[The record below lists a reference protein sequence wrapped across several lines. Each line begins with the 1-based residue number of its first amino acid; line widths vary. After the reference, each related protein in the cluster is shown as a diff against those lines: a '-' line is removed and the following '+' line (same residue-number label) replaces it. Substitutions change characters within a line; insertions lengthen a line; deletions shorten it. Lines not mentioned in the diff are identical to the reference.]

1 MSKNAISI
9 ISFLILLVVFAS
21 AFSSSYTSHNMSNL
35 AYVLALGIDVG
46 ENSKMEV
53 SAQFTNSDS
62 FSPSSSS
69 SDEASSI
76 FLVSGEANSIYS
88 CLNLINTYIGKEINL
103 SHCSVVIVSEAFA
116 KERYFFSDL

>member
-46 ENSKMEV
+46 ENSKMKV

-103 SHCSVVIVSEAFA
+103 SHCSVVIVSETFA

>member
-21 AFSSSYTSHNMSNL
+21 AFSSSYTYHNMSNL

-46 ENSKMEV
+46 ENSKMKV

>member
-46 ENSKMEV
+46 ENSKMKI